1 MPSHSDPETQPLLAT
16 NTRDSTTVPSDSLDK
31 AAGAN
36 TDPEEIT
43 WLSETKLL
51 TRYTVPMIGTY
62 LLQYF
67 YNLMI
72 VLVCSR
78 LSTDELAA
86 VSLGITTSNIVGFA
100 VFEGMATGLDTLCAQ
115 AYGAGNLRMV
125 GTHMLRYTI
134 IVHLVAIPIGALWL
148 TSPWTLPYL
157 VPSDDLARDCGMYLQ
172 WTLIGVPGYAAF
184 EAGKRFM
191 QAQGNFNAGLM
202 VLVACLPLNIFLNW
216 LLVFHLDLRIA
227 GAALAAAITNAVRP
241 AMLIFYARYI
251 SPESLQC
258 WPKSLKTKQLFEN
271 WGPLIRFAIPGV
283 VMTLAEWMAFE
294 ILTFAT
300 SYVSNPALA
309 AQTFLTQCV
318 NIVWHFAFSA
328 SVVASTRIGQLVGGG
343 HLEAAKKVSR
353 FSMINAVFIAFF
365 NVAVYLLLIEIA
377 IHFLALEDIVSATIA
392 RAVPIC
398 AMFCFLD
405 CMVTSTHGVVR
416 GIGWQYIGGWVAVL
430 VNYLWGLPLA
440 LILELKP
447 VEMGLPGLWIG
458 ETSGFVL
465 IFVIEG
471 LIVKL
476 RSWDRVV
483 EEARLRNET

>member
-1 MPSHSDPETQPLLAT
+1 MAPDPETQPLLAT
-16 NTRDSTTVPSDSLDK
+16 STNDSTTAPGDSLDK
-31 AAGAN
+31 AAATAT
-36 TDPEEIT
+36 TDPDSIT
-43 WLSETKLL
+43 WLSETRLL
-51 TRYTVPMIGTY
+51 ARYTIPMIGTY

-115 AYGAGNLRMV
+115 AFGAGNLQMV
-125 GTHMLRYTI
+125 GTHTLRFTI
-134 IVHLVAIPIGALWL
+134 MVHLVAIPIGALWL

-157 VPSDDLARDCGMYLQ
+157 VPSEALARDCGMYLQ
-172 WTLIGVPGYAAF
+172 WSLIGVPGYAAF

-202 VLVACLPLNIFLNW
+202 VLVVCLPLNIFLNW

-241 AMLIFYARYI
+241 AMLVFYARYI

-258 WPKSLKTKQLFEN
+258 WPKSVKFKQLCEN
-271 WGPLIRFAIPGV
+271 WGPLVRFGIPGV

-294 ILTFAT
+294 IVTFAT

-309 AQTFLTQCV
+309 AQTFLTQAV

-353 FSMINAVFIAFF
+353 FSMFNATFIAVFDLSVF
-365 NVAVYLLLIEIA
+365 VGLLEIV
-377 IHFLALEDIVSATIA
+377 IHYLALEDVVSKNIA
-392 RAVPIC
+392 SAMPIAC
-398 AMFCFLD
+398 VFVLLD
-405 CMVTSTHGVVR
+405 CMVTSVHGVVR
-416 GIGWQYIGGWVAVL
+416 GIGWQFIGGWVAVL
-430 VNYLWGLPLA
+430 VNYLCGLPIA
-440 LILELKP
+440 LVLELGPPK
-447 VEMGLPGLWIG
+447 MGLRGIWIG

-465 IFVIEG
+465 IFLIEG
-471 LIVKL
+471 LIVKM
-476 RSWDRVV
+476 RSWDRVI
-483 EEARLRNET
+483 EEARLRQQT

>member
-1 MPSHSDPETQPLLAT
+1 MPSADPETQPLLAT
-16 NTRDSTTVPSDSLDK
+16 STRDSTTAPSDSLDK
-31 AAGAN
+31 SHAAA
-36 TDPEEIT
+36 TDAAAIT
-43 WLSETKLL
+43 WLSETRLL
-51 TRYTVPMIGTY
+51 WRYTLPMIGTY

-115 AYGAGNLRMV
+115 AFGAGNLQMV
-125 GTHMLRYTI
+125 GTHMLRFTI
-134 IVHLVAIPIGALWL
+134 IVHLVAVPIGALWL

-157 VPSDDLARDCGMYLQ
+157 VPSEALARDCGMYLQ
-172 WTLIGVPGYAAF
+172 WSLIGVPGYAAF

-191 QAQGNFNAGLM
+191 QAQGNFTAGLV
-202 VLVACLPLNIFLNW
+202 VLIVCLPLNIFLNW

-241 AMLIFYARYI
+241 ALLIFYALYV
-251 SPESLQC
+251 SPKSLQC
-258 WPKSLKTKQLFEN
+258 WPEHIKWKQLCEN

-309 AQTFLTQCV
+309 AQTFLTTSV

-328 SVVASTRIGQLVGGG
+328 SVVASTRIGQLIGGG
-343 HLEAAKKVSR
+343 YLESAKKVAR
-353 FSMINAVFIAFF
+353 FHMGNAVVIAVFNMCCFIGLTEI
-365 NVAVYLLLIEIA
+365 VIHYLT
-377 IHFLALEDIVSATIA
+377 LEEIVSETVRRTMWIT
-392 RAVPIC
+392 AV
-398 AMFCFLD
+398 FSFLD
-405 CMVTSTHGVVR
+405 AMVTSVHGVVR

-440 LILELKP
+440 LVLELGPPK
-447 VEMGLPGLWIG
+447 MGLPGLWIG
-458 ETSGFVL
+458 EASGFVL

-471 LIVKL
+471 LIVKM
-476 RSWDRVV
+476 RSWSRVV
-483 EEARLRNET
+483 EEARRRNET

>member
-1 MPSHSDPETQPLLAT
+1 MSHDPETQPLLAT
-16 NTRDSTTVPSDSLDK
+16 STRDSTAAPSDSLSKTAD
-31 AAGAN
+31 AT
-36 TDPEEIT
+36 TDPSQIT

-51 TRYTVPMIGTY
+51 TRYTLPMIGTY

-125 GTHMLRYTI
+125 GTHMLRFTI
-134 IVHLVAIPIGALWL
+134 IVHLVAVPIGALWL

-157 VPSDDLARDCGMYLQ
+157 VPSDALARDCGMYLQ
-172 WTLIGVPGYAAF
+172 WSLIGVPGYAAF

-191 QAQGNFNAGLM
+191 QAQGNFTAGLM
-202 VLVACLPLNIFLNW
+202 VLVLCLPLNIFLNW
-216 LLVFHLDLRIA
+216 FLVFHLDLRIA
-227 GAALAAAITNAVRP
+227 GAALAAAVTNAVRP
-241 AMLIFYARYI
+241 AMLIVYAVYVN
-251 SPESLQC
+251 PETLQC
-258 WPKSLKTKQLFEN
+258 WPYSIKWKQICEG

-300 SYVSNPALA
+300 SYVNNPALA
-309 AQTFLTQCV
+309 AQTFLVQSV

-328 SVVASTRIGQLVGGG
+328 SVVASTRIGQLIGGG

-353 FSMINAVFIAFF
+353 FSMTNALFIAVFDVTVFL
-365 NVAVYLLLIEIA
+365 VLIEIA
-377 IHFLALEDIVSATIA
+377 IQYLALEEVVSTTIA
-392 RAVPIC
+392 RAMPIT
-398 AMFCFLD
+398 AAFTALD
-405 CMVTSTHGVVR
+405 CMVTSVHGVVR

-440 LILELKP
+440 LVLEVGPPKL
-447 VEMGLPGLWIG
+447 GLPGLWIG

-465 IFVIEG
+465 IFIIEG
-471 LIVKL
+471 LIVKM
-476 RSWDRVV
+476 RSWSRVV

>member
-1 MPSHSDPETQPLLAT
+1 
-16 NTRDSTTVPSDSLDK
+16 
-31 AAGAN
+31 
-36 TDPEEIT
+36 
-43 WLSETKLL
+43 
-51 TRYTVPMIGTY
+51 MIGTY

-115 AYGAGNLRMV
+115 AFGAGNLQMV
-125 GTHMLRYTI
+125 GTHMLRFTI
-134 IVHLVAIPIGALWL
+134 IVHLVAVPIGALWL

-157 VPSDDLARDCGMYLQ
+157 VPSDALARDCGMYLQ
-172 WTLIGVPGYAAF
+172 WSLIGVPGYAAF

-202 VLVACLPLNIFLNW
+202 VLILCLPLNIFLNW
-216 LLVFHLDLRIA
+216 MLVFHLDLRIA

-241 AMLIFYARYI
+241 VLLVLYAKYVC
-251 SPESLQC
+251 PESLQC
-258 WPKSLKTKQLFEN
+258 WPESIKWKQLYEN

-294 ILTFAT
+294 VLTFAT

-309 AQTFLTQCV
+309 AQTFLTQSV

-328 SVVASTRIGQLVGGG
+328 SVVASTRIGQLIGGG

-353 FSMINAVFIAFF
+353 ISIGNALFIACV
-365 NVAVYLLLIEIA
+365 NVAVFLFLIEMSIRY
-377 IHFLALEDIVSATIA
+377 LALEEIVSKTIA
-392 RAVPIC
+392 SAVPIT
-398 AMFCFLD
+398 AAFTILD
-405 CMVTSTHGVVR
+405 CMVTSVHGVVR

-440 LILELKP
+440 LVLELGPPK
-447 VEMGLPGLWIG
+447 MGLVGLWIG

-471 LIVKL
+471 LIVKM